1 MRTAFDRE
9 VNAFGA
15 LSQQMR
21 DHLYWFGS
29 RGFIFT
35 SPWVVTPS
43 TVRHAAVLLLTP
55 RGKTVEVSA
64 EGTRTTH
71 DMVAIAPLT
80 RRGLR
85 AIDAGLVSV
94 HVFPPHPHYAAF
106 HGIAAPGVLTL
117 DRSSIGDVDV
127 DAALA
132 EVYAGRL
139 SLPDAE
145 CLFER
150 VVDAAAAQ
158 LKPARQGAP
167 CADRLHELLLENPAW
182 SLRELARE
190 LQLSYSG
197 TSRHFSRTV
206 GLPLRSY
213 QLWLKYYTAADLH
226 MRGHSWTEAAHAA
239 GFADSS
245 HLIKTWQASY
255 GFSPSYTNDRG
266 HVRIFSRAGPELAP
280 ARFDPSRPAATP
292 GATAAAG
299 YHGNVAPRQS
309 SLSRS

>member
-15 LSQQMR
+15 LSHQMR
-21 DHLYWFGS
+21 DHLYWFGP

-35 SPWVVTPS
+35 SPWVVTPN
-43 TVRHAAVLLLTP
+43 TVRHAAVLLLAT

-64 EGTRTTH
+64 GATRTTH

-85 AIDAGLVSV
+85 AVDAGLVSV

-106 HGIAAPGVLTL
+106 HGIAAPGVVTL
-117 DRSSIGDVDV
+117 DRSALGDV

-132 EVYAGRL
+132 DVYAGRL
-139 SLPDAE
+139 DLVDAE
-145 CLFER
+145 RVFEQ

-158 LKPARQGAP
+158 LKPVRP
-167 CADRLHELLLENPAW
+167 RTPSESRLHELLLENPAW
-182 SLRELARE
+182 SLRELAHA

-239 GFADSS
+239 GFSDSS
-245 HLIKTWQASY
+245 HLTKTWQASY
-255 GFSPSYTNDRG
+255 GFSPSYTNDSG
-266 HVRIFSRAGPELAP
+266 HVRIFSRAADDAELDLRRIASP
-280 ARFDPSRPAATP
+280 QH
-292 GATAAAG
+292 ATAA
-299 YHGNVAPRQS
+299 VAPTN
-309 SLSRS
+309 RSASNVRL